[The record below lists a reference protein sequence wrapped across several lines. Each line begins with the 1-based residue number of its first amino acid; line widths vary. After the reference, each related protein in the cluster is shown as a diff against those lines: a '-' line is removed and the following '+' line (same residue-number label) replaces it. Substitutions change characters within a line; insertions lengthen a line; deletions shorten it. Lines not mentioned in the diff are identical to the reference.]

1 MDKLQKI
8 IVVSLLST
16 AGLSWLI
23 SATQPDIMN
32 VMMTYNPVSVLLFT
46 AIWTTGMAAM
56 MFPAI
61 VPMVILYNR
70 LITNKLV
77 QSSTLITAG
86 KFSHTF
92 KMILFVGMY
101 LIIWALTGIALLLG
115 WSVPMNSVVKL
126 LGNNHIGIIFGT
138 IMIISG
144 IYQFTPLKNKCI
156 GYCESPLSFFMRRWK
171 NGKAGAIKMGV
182 YHGLYCLGCCWP
194 YFLIMIAL
202 GWMNLAWMGLFAIII
217 FGEKIWSKGIWIA
230 RAVGIALIILGILSS
245 LGLITLYDTEMDMNN
260 QHSGKEEMAMPQAI
274 KTHSLN
280 ESREV
285 MEPSSGMTM

>member
-1 MDKLQKI
+1 
-8 IVVSLLST
+8 
-16 AGLSWLI
+16 
-23 SATQPDIMN
+23 
-32 VMMTYNPVSVLLFT
+32 
-46 AIWTTGMAAM
+46 M
-56 MFPAI
+56 MFPAT
-61 VPMVILYNR
+61 VPMVLLYNR
-70 LITNKLV
+70 LITNKPS
-77 QSSTLITAG
+77 QSSTVITEG

-126 LGNNHIGIIFGT
+126 LENNHIGIIFGT

-260 QHSGKEEMAMPQAI
+260 QHSGKEEMAMPQDM

>member
-1 MDKLQKI
+1 M
-8 IVVSLLST
+8 
-16 AGLSWLI
+16 
-23 SATQPDIMN
+23 MN
-32 VMMTYNPVSVLLFT
+32 VMMTYNLVSILLFT
-46 AIWTTGMAAM
+46 AIWTAGMAAM

-115 WSVPMNSVVKL
+115 WPVLMNSVVKL
-126 LGNNHIGIIFGT
+126 LENNHIGIIFGT

-144 IYQFTPLKNKCI
+144 IYQFTSLKNKCI

-171 NGKAGAIKMGV
+171 NGKAGAVKMGA

-260 QHSGKEEMAMPQAI
+260 QNSGKPEMAMPQDM
-274 KTHSLN
+274 KTHNLN
-280 ESREV
+280 ESRGV
-285 MEPSSGMTM
+285 MEPTSGMTM